1 MLERWGLKWLGAT
14 YFVSATCNWWGRS
27 GELFLTNI
35 FLLFEILII
44 ANFVFTLVLKWKLS
58 ESDVKRVESICYWEI
73 WSCSAEEKGFTTLIL
88 VNLND
93 VHVHLQTEMLILFL
107 SGDS

>member
-1 MLERWGLKWLGAT
+1 M
-14 YFVSATCNWWGRS
+14 
-27 GELFLTNI
+27 
-35 FLLFEILII
+35 FEILII

-73 WSCSAEEKGFTTLIL
+73 WYCSAEEKGFTTLMP

-93 VHVHLQTEMLILFL
+93 VHLQKEMLILFL